1 MSAPASGREPPHL
14 RRHGVNSWTFCP
26 DTLSGRAADRPGVA
40 WRLAGIGATI
50 LGARGVVDLAEQVI
64 IGALVALAL
73 GVGALLFTM
82 RQQDLKIHQELRRR
96 RLSRPG

>member
-1 MSAPASGREPPHL
+1 MRDEEWRGLGDEALERLLIERWLH
-14 RRHGVNSWTFCP
+14 RGVPLCVVT
-26 DTLSGRAADRPGVA
+26 
-40 WRLAGIGATI
+40 LAGIVATI

-73 GVGALLFTM
+73 AVGALLFTV

-96 RLSRPG
+96 RLFRPG